1 MGRTSSK
8 RRARDIDDV
17 ENLNKA
23 FEQVFTLNDN
33 GSDGQI
39 LGRNDGVGIIDKEQ
53 TSNFSSPINVLSS
66 SEMTSSTKGK
76 GRDRRRRKIRERR
89 ASMEQHVPSKNQ
101 QLTSHL
107 IFLRRKLGLAA
118 IAPAPSKKIDINKQV
133 SFVKIFHKRL
143 GSMDSSSTGA
153 DVMRRL
159 GLPLQ
164 ATKQDSKMSVS
175 CRGESE
181 KYREILAIEALNWLA
196 AQAAQPLQKKQ
207 RSLLIPESE
216 QTTSKLTST
225 LDTEFSRL
233 HV

>member
-8 RRARDIDDV
+8 KRARDIDDV

-39 LGRNDGVGIIDKEQ
+39 LGRHNGVGIIEKEK
-53 TSNFSSPINVLSS
+53 TSSFSSPIDVSSS

-76 GRDRRRRKIRERR
+76 RRNRRRRKIRETIAR
-89 ASMEQHVPSKNQ
+89 MEQHVPSKNQ
-101 QLTSHL
+101 RLTSH
-107 IFLRRKLGLAA
+107 IVFLRRKLGLAA
-118 IAPAPSKKIDINKQV
+118 IAPAPRSV
-133 SFVKIFHKRL
+133 
-143 GSMDSSSTGA
+143 DSSSTGA

-159 GLPLQ
+159 GLPLP

-181 KYREILAIEALNWLA
+181 KHKKILAIEALSWL
-196 AQAAQPLQKKQ
+196 AAQPLQKKQ
-207 RSLLIPESE
+207 RSLLIPDSE
-216 QTTSKLTST
+216 QTTAKLTST
-225 LDTEFSRL
+225 LDPEFSRL